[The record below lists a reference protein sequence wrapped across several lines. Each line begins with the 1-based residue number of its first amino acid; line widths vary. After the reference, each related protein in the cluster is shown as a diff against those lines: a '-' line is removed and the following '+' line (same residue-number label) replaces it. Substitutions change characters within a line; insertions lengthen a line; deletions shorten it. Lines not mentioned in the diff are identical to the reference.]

1 MVDKFFQS
9 LNPLTFQSLKMNY
22 EYSETFAQK
31 MDQEDSLRSYRDH
44 FLFPKVN
51 GGEAIYFCGNSLGL
65 QPKSVAD
72 YLSKELGNW
81 GELAVDGHFD
91 GEDAWLYVRE
101 KSKPALAAI
110 FGVHSHEVVA
120 MNNLTVNLHLLM
132 VSFYRPTA
140 DRYKIIIEAGAF
152 PSDQYMLESQVK
164 WHGLDPK
171 EVIVELKP
179 RIGEHTLRTADIL
192 AEIRR
197 QGDSLAMVNMA
208 GLQYYTGQLFDMKGI
223 TEVAHEV
230 GAVAGFDLAHAAGNT
245 PLSLHDWG
253 VDFAT
258 WCSYKYM
265 NSGPGNVSGIYVH
278 EKYADRQDIPR
289 LAGWWGHDEQ
299 KRFQMEKG
307 FIPMHGADGWQLA
320 NSNVLGLA
328 AHQASLDIFQKAGM
342 DNLRTKSEKLTG
354 YLEYLI
360 REINGDSGVLE
371 IITPENP
378 AERGCQ
384 LSLLIHRGGKAVFDE
399 FYKHGVVGDWRNPNV
414 IRLAPTPLYNSFLDV
429 FRFAQILEQSLKKF
443 A

>member
-1 MVDKFFQS
+1 
-9 LNPLTFQSLKMNY
+9 MNY
-22 EYSETFAQK
+22 EYSEAFAQK
-31 MDQEDSLRSYRDH
+31 MDQEDSLCSFRGH
-44 FLFPKVN
+44 FLFPKIN
-51 GGEAIYFCGNSLGL
+51 GVEAIYFCGNSLGL
-65 QPKSVAD
+65 QPKSVTN
-72 YLSKELGNW
+72 YLTKELGNW
-81 GELAVDGHFD
+81 AEMAVDGHFD
-91 GEDAWLYVRE
+91 GEDAWLYVRQ
-101 KSKPALAAI
+101 KSKPALAEILGA
-110 FGVHSHEVVA
+110 HTHEVVA

-132 VSFYRPTA
+132 VSFYRPTK

-164 WHGLDPK
+164 WHGLNPE

-179 RIGEHTLRTADIL
+179 RKGEHTLRTEDIL
-192 AEIRR
+192 AEIQR

-208 GLQYYTGQLFDMKGI
+208 GLQYYTGQLFDMKAI
-223 TEVAHEV
+223 TTAAHEV
-230 GAVAGFDLAHAAGNT
+230 GAVAGFDLAHAAGNA

-265 NSGPGNVSGIYVH
+265 NSGPGNVSGIYIH
-278 EKYADRQDIPR
+278 EKYADRPDLPR
-289 LAGWWGHDEQ
+289 FAGWWGHDEQ
-299 KRFQMEKG
+299 QRFQMEKG
-307 FIPMHGADGWQLA
+307 FVPMHGADGWQLA
-320 NSNVLGLA
+320 NSNILGLA
-328 AHQASLDIFQKAGM
+328 AHQASLDIFQTAGIS
-342 DNLRTKSEKLTG
+342 NLRSKSEKLTG

-384 LSLLIHRGGKAVFDE
+384 LSLLIHQGGKAVFDE
-399 FYKHGVVGDWRNPNV
+399 FYKNGVVGDWRNPNV